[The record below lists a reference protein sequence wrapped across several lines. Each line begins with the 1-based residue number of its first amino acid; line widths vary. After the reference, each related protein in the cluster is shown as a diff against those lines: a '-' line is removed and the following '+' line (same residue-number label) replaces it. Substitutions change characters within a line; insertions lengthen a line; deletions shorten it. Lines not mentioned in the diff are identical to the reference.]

1 MEKTVRKK
9 KSKVS
14 ENGNGRVQGET
25 PMNLPDARKFI
36 IIRGARVHNLK
47 NIDIDIPKNKLTVV
61 TGVSGSGKSSL
72 VFDTIYAEGQ
82 RRYVE
87 SLSSY
92 ARQFLERMNKPDVD
106 FMAGL
111 APSMAIEQKTRTRNP
126 RSTVGTTTEI
136 YDYLRLLFARI
147 GKTYSPVS
155 GKLVTKDL
163 PDTIIKEISDLA
175 GNDSLKLYVFF
186 KQNFTDKAI
195 LQSVLVGLRAKGFY
209 RIFVN
214 DEVVDLNDHEDED
227 VIKMIS
233 KQKEGE
239 PLKVIVD
246 RLSFDPSDDESVSRL
261 NDSIEMSYKESDGFV
276 TIRVLN
282 DDGFKDYEF
291 NHYLERDGIRFL
303 EPEARMF
310 SFNNPFGACEKCQ
323 GFGKT
328 MDIDYDLVIPDKRKS
343 VFQGAIAPFTT
354 PKHSKHLTELIENA
368 EYLGIDV
375 HKPIAKFSDKEMK
388 VLFDGGKGFIGIN
401 KFFKKVEREASYK
414 LHYRVLLNKYRAYTK
429 CSECGGSRLRKE
441 ALYIR
446 ITDKTIADIVK
457 MKISEA
463 YDFFVNLKL
472 NSYDKQISGRIL
484 EEIIS
489 RLKYLNEVGL
499 TYLTLD
505 RLSNSLSGGESQR
518 INLSTSLGSSL
529 VGSVYVLDE
538 PSIGLHPRDNDR
550 LINIMKSL
558 RDLGNTV
565 LVVEHDSDMMEA
577 ADDIIDMGPLAGEQG
592 GEVIFQGTYKEILT
606 DKNSLTGKYLS
617 GKEKIKVPSD
627 RRKITKDTLFITI
640 KGASENNLK
649 EIDVNIP
656 LNMFACITGVSGSGK
671 STFVNDILYGALKKK
686 LEGSY
691 SEKIGKFDE
700 LIGHKNI
707 DAVEIVDQT
716 PIGRTLRSNPV
727 TYIKAF
733 DVIRDAFASTAIAK
747 RKNLTPGY
755 FSFNVPGGR
764 CETCEGTGIVKIEM
778 QFMADILLECEVC
791 HGKRYKHDVL
801 DITLKGGD
809 GSFKNIS
816 EVLEMTVFEAI
827 KFFKPYPKIASKLK
841 VLEDVGLGY
850 IRLGQSGS
858 TLSGGESQRVKL
870 AYHLTFQERGN
881 NTLFI
886 FDEPTT
892 GLHFNDVS
900 KLLKCFDQLI
910 KKGNSVLVIEHNL
923 DVIKCADYLIDLGP
937 DSGDAGGEIVAEGTP
952 EVVAKST
959 GSYTAKYLKKYLK

>member
-1 MEKTVRKK
+1 
-9 KSKVS
+9 
-14 ENGNGRVQGET
+14 
-25 PMNLPDARKFI
+25 
-36 IIRGARVHNLK
+36 
-47 NIDIDIPKNKLTVV
+47 
-61 TGVSGSGKSSL
+61 
-72 VFDTIYAEGQ
+72 
-82 RRYVE
+82 
-87 SLSSY
+87 
-92 ARQFLERMNKPDVD
+92 
-106 FMAGL
+106 
-111 APSMAIEQKTRTRNP
+111 
-126 RSTVGTTTEI
+126 
-136 YDYLRLLFARI
+136 
-147 GKTYSPVS
+147 
-155 GKLVTKDL
+155 
-163 PDTIIKEISDLA
+163 
-175 GNDSLKLYVFF
+175 
-186 KQNFTDKAI
+186 
-195 LQSVLVGLRAKGFY
+195 
-209 RIFVN
+209 
-214 DEVVDLNDHEDED
+214 
-227 VIKMIS
+227 
-233 KQKEGE
+233 
-239 PLKVIVD
+239 
-246 RLSFDPSDDESVSRL
+246 
-261 NDSIEMSYKESDGFV
+261 
-276 TIRVLN
+276 
-282 DDGFKDYEF
+282 
-291 NHYLERDGIRFL
+291 
-303 EPEARMF
+303 
-310 SFNNPFGACEKCQ
+310 
-323 GFGKT
+323 
-328 MDIDYDLVIPDKRKS
+328 
-343 VFQGAIAPFTT
+343 
-354 PKHSKHLTELIENA
+354 
-368 EYLGIDV
+368 
-375 HKPIAKFSDKEMK
+375 
-388 VLFDGGKGFIGIN
+388 
-401 KFFKKVEREASYK
+401 
-414 LHYRVLLNKYRAYTK
+414 YRAYTT
-429 CSECGGSRLRKE
+429 CNECGGSRLRKE

-463 YDFFVNLKL
+463 YDFFVNIKL
-472 NSYDKQISGRIL
+472 NAYDKQVSGRIF

-577 ADDIIDMGPLAGEQG
+577 ADGIIDMGPLAGELG
-592 GEVIFQGTYKEILT
+592 GEVIFQGTYKEILS
-606 DKNSLTGKYLS
+606 DKNSLTGKFLS
-617 GKEKIKVPSD
+617 GKEKIKVPAE
-627 RRKITKDTLFITI
+627 RRKITKDTQYITI

-649 EIDVNIP
+649 DIDVNIP

-691 SEKIGKFDE
+691 SDKIGKFDE
-700 LIGHKNI
+700 IIGHKNI

-733 DVIRDAFASTAIAK
+733 DVIRDAFASTPVAK

-791 HGKRYKHDVL
+791 RGKRYKIDVL
-801 DITLKGGD
+801 DITLKSGE
-809 GSFKNIS
+809 GSLKNIS
-816 EVLEMTVFEAI
+816 EVLDMTVVEAI
-827 KFFKPYPKIASKLK
+827 KFFKPYPKISAKLK

-870 AYHLTFQERGN
+870 AYHLTFQERGD

-923 DVIKCADYLIDLGP
+923 DVIKCADYVIDLGP

-952 EVVAKST
+952 EAVAKS
-959 GSYTAKYLKKYLK
+959 SKSFTAKYLKKYLK